1 MPKRAPAEPAEDLDG
16 ELGFLGRELLTWL
29 LWRADRGEAAFGERD
44 GGPTVAFGGKA
55 RLKGLAGDGTDTVLK
70 GGQAA
75 HAVAVRAALGCG
87 RTLREAELI
96 LFAGEREWR
105 FTLDAD
111 TLDLRSVRLP
121 EAQREDGGISH
132 GRGKPKKSGKSGPAP
147 VPGKD
152 GADGGDDRLDD
163 RLLDRLGLLQ
173 ELDGHIQLI
182 FKEFLR
188 ERSRPSWTRTT
199 VPALRD
205 WLVEGLRVDPA

>member
-1 MPKRAPAEPAEDLDG
+1 MPKRAPAQPAEDLNDG

-29 LWRADRGEAAFGERD
+29 LWRADRGEATFGEKD
-44 GGPTVAFGGKA
+44 AGPTVAFGGKA

-105 FTLDAD
+105 FILDAD

-121 EAQREDGGISH
+121 EAAREEGTGQGGR
-132 GRGKPKKSGKSGPAP
+132 GRGKPKRNAKAGPAAM
-147 VPGKD
+147 
-152 GADGGDDRLDD
+152 ADAPDADRLDE

-173 ELDGHIQLI
+173 ELDEHIQLI

-188 ERSRPSWTRTT
+188 ERARPTWTRTT

-205 WLVEGLRVDPA
+205 WLAEGLRVDPA